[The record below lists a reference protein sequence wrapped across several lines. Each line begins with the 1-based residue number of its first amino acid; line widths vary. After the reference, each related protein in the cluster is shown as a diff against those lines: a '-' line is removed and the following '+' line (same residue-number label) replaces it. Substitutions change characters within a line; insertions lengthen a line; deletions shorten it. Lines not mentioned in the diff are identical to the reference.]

1 MMMDNRK
8 FAEQLYHFLKDND
21 VHSYYADTPPED
33 CIAELEDYLSDLHI
47 VRETIKDIE
56 NISDMFA
63 DHEVYVDEVKPLL
76 NGLREIQGE
85 LEVEQRRRM
94 VGDTGYEVKHA
105 VHVGEKE
112 IVFAEDKGAENGMC
126 WFVGDYTSN
135 DLLGQYADCQVS
147 DDYLEALGEFTGR
160 VNTQIEAMQSEI
172 DRSKTTCEV
181 FTTEHC
187 YPHDYSK
194 SIDGKIV
201 AIKAGILRP
210 EYRRGEVQIVLV
222 SGGSGARANPNGRAV
237 FCYHLNDGKHT
248 RFDRSDVQG
257 EVKSEF
263 VPKWAAEKAAA
274 IQAEKASPQK
284 NPKDREDR

>member
-21 VHSYYADTPPED
+21 VHSYYTDTPPEA
-33 CIAELEDYLSDLHI
+33 CIAELEDYLSELHM

-85 LEVEQRRRM
+85 LEAEQRRRM

-105 VHVGEKE
+105 AHVGEKE
-112 IVFAEDKGAENGMC
+112 IVFAEDKSAENGMC

-147 DDYLEALGEFTGR
+147 NDYLEALGEFTGR
-160 VNTQIEAMQSEI
+160 VNTQIEAMRSEI
-172 DRSKTTCEV
+172 DRSKTSCEV
-181 FTTEHC
+181 FTAEHC

-222 SGGSGARANPNGRAV
+222 SGGSGARANPNGRTV
-237 FCYHLNDGKHT
+237 FCEHLNGRDNNIYDLPEG
-248 RFDRSDVQG
+248 QG
-257 EVKSEF
+257 EGKTEIDQEG
-263 VPKWAAEKAAA
+263 AGEKAAA
-274 IQAEKASPQK
+274 SQAEK
-284 NPKDREDR
+284 E